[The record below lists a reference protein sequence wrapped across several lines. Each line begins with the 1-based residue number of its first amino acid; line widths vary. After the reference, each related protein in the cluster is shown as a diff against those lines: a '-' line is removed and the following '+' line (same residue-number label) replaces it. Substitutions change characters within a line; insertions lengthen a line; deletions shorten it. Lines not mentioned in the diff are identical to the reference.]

1 MPNPPALVFLDPERD
16 SVDQRSVVRPPVS
29 DGNRRLLS
37 FVATLVSLAIIFTFL
52 KISIE
57 NEEPSQNSTVMF
69 TGSVPSS
76 ATVRKSPLNDPMAAF
91 LTSPSPIQ
99 AQSAVM
105 DRSPIPLPRPR
116 PKRP

>member
-1 MPNPPALVFLDPERD
+1 M
-16 SVDQRSVVRPPVS
+16 RPHVS
-29 DGNRRLLS
+29 NGNRRLLS
-37 FVATLVSLAIIFTFL
+37 FVATLVSLTIIFILL
-52 KISIE
+52 KISIMKE
-57 NEEPSQNSTVMF
+57 DAQKSTVIF
-69 TGSVPSS
+69 TGSIPSS
-76 ATVRKSPLNDPMAAF
+76 AIVKPPTNESMAAF